1 MTDEITAAAQSAPA
15 DKEPVAATGIIAKTS
30 DDRAEKVRALV
41 DRFMTEQLRGS
52 PVARD
57 TEVWNT
63 VYHAK
68 EALKDAL
75 VAFLKEK

>member
-1 MTDEITAAAQSAPA
+1 MTDEIAAAAQSAPA
-15 DKEPVAATGIIAKTS
+15 DKEPVVETGVSAKPS

-41 DRFMTEQLRGS
+41 DKWHGESFRGTC
-52 PVARD
+52 VARD

-63 VYHAK
+63 VSNAK

-75 VAFLKEK
+75 VAFLEGK